1 MFTHLDL
8 ALLQHTIMICI
19 EQLLILLYEHV
30 LWAQTLLHRCWLL
43 ALILLA
49 LILRSIFRCTLHWS
63 HWSLERLIKP

>member
-19 EQLLILLYEHV
+19 KQLLILLYEHV

-43 ALILLA
+43 ALIL
-49 LILRSIFRCTLHWS
+49 ILRSIFRCTLHWS